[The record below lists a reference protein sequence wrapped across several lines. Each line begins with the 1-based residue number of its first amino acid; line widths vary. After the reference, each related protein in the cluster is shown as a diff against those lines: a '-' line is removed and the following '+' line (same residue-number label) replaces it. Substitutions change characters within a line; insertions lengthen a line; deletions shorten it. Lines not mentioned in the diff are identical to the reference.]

1 MKKIFFYGTLCAVA
15 IATSLYGGNLVF
27 GMNSQMSSDDLL
39 LPNVEALTAGESSS
53 SSGWWVNNDS
63 PYAPVII
70 PCTSNYGNGY
80 SAAVMSYRIEC
91 TYGMG
96 DCTEMSCRPY

>member
-1 MKKIFFYGTLCAVA
+1 MKKIFFYGTLCALA

-27 GMNSQMSSDDLL
+27 GMNSQISSDDLL

-53 SSGWWVNNDS
+53 SSGWLFNNDS
-63 PYAPVII
+63 INTPVKI
-70 PCTSNYGNGY
+70 PCAYNYGNSY
-80 SAAVMSYRIEC
+80 SAAVMSYRIVC

-96 DCTEMSCRPY
+96 NCTETSCRPY